1 MTTGSRARS
10 TRGAPWSLA
19 LRRSRDGPV
28 PEELPAGDRRADP
41 TGATVG
47 EDMAGLALRTDPDVR
62 RCELGPGGLGP
73 GRAAVHAELRRAPGA
88 PDRDRGRRPA
98 LRYRFHQPRQ
108 RAGWAPVTHDHRT
121 RQAPGRSSGRH

>member
-10 TRGAPWSLA
+10 TRGAPWSLT

-47 EDMAGLALRTDPDVR
+47 EDLAGLALRTDPDVR

-73 GRAAVHAELRRAPGA
+73 GRAAVHAERRGDAGA
-88 PDRDRGRRPA
+88 PDRNGGRRHD
-98 LRYRFHQPRQ
+98 LRDRVADPRHQRE
-108 RAGWAPVTHDHRT
+108 
-121 RQAPGRSSGRH
+121 